1 MPSLLV
7 PGSCSSAVTM
17 GWTREFTTSWAVV
30 SASKVVTSSELM
42 PPSPFSPFTS
52 TV

>member
-1 MPSLLV
+1 MPSVLV
-7 PGSCSSAVTM
+7 SSCCSSAVTM

-30 SASKVVTSSELM
+30 SASKVVTSSEDM
-42 PPSPFSPFTS
+42 PSAAFSPFTS